1 MELEATKKPQF
12 KNVIAIAGLETLKDK
27 NGIPYKWSA
36 TFANNVET
44 WVKDN
49 WIKRSGGKAV
59 VLDARY
65 FKDRPNPLADL
76 CDALVTTSQE
86 MEGGLEALFYSGHG
100 DMETFYIFSKTH
112 PELPDRSRFI
122 MLDYPEQDYWSQ
134 INWSKGSNKGIWLAT
149 CRAGGDDRKW
159 DHCMAQRL
167 ADMTGVTTWGF
178 ISRCAQKQRADGGY
192 YQKPD
197 IPGYVAFK
205 KTVGKEVPNSVDDT
219 KDNDKG

>member
-1 MELEATKKPQF
+1 
-12 KNVIAIAGLETLKDK
+12 
-27 NGIPYKWSA
+27 
-36 TFANNVET
+36 
-44 WVKDN
+44 
-49 WIKRSGGKAV
+49 
-59 VLDARY
+59 
-65 FKDRPNPLADL
+65 
-76 CDALVTTSQE
+76 
-86 MEGGLEALFYSGHG
+86 
-100 DMETFYIFSKTH
+100 
-112 PELPDRSRFI
+112 

-149 CRAGGDDRKW
+149 CRAGGDDSKW